1 MKRVVPFIVV
11 LSLLVTV
18 VVSAESNNKYNG
30 YDIVKVNVNNTE
42 LSLDVPAIVMDGRTL
57 LPIRKVAEAVNGIV
71 TWDGSTKTASIL
83 KPHVNII
90 FAESKDGSTIS
101 GEPSEIIPFWTE
113 YDRYLS
119 YISISGLP
127 AGNHTLYC
135 GIFKTDKN
143 NNIDFKKPIDT
154 KTEHTINAASQNT
167 PVIFALAWDKSNIK
181 EAGTYYFMVN
191 LKDAEG
197 NFKPIASYS
206 MELK

>member
-1 MKRVVPFIVV
+1 MKRVIPFIVV
-11 LSLLVTV
+11 LSLLITV
-18 VVSAESNNKYNG
+18 VVSAESNSKYNG
-30 YDIVKVNVNNTE
+30 YDIVKVSVNNID
-42 LSLDVPAIVMDGRTL
+42 LNLDVPAIIMNGRTL

-135 GIFKTDKN
+135 GIFKAAKDKN
-143 NNIDFKKPIDT
+143 IDLTKPVDT
-154 KTEHTINAASQNT
+154 KTEQTITAVGPNT
-167 PVIFALAWDKSNIK
+167 PVMFALAWDKINIR
-181 EAGTYYFMVN
+181 EAGTYSFMVN
-191 LKDAEG
+191 LKDNEG
-197 NFKPIASYS
+197 NFKPIAIYS